1 MTKAEIENRICE
13 LEEHIWY
20 IEISDFLNREDMLI
34 IQDCRNEIRSLK
46 KMLEE
51 AK

>member
-1 MTKAEIENRICE
+1 MTKIEIENRINE

-20 IEISDFLNREDMLI
+20 IELSDFLDREDMLI
-34 IQDCRNEIRSLK
+34 IRDCRNEIRNLE